1 MTYATL
7 SWCCWS
13 ACKTGSGKTFP
24 SLLLLLGNSY
34 WLPEPIQQ
42 ALPLLRQQSKGYWE
56 WKSILGKKKS
66 QSHCV
71 HVKPF
76 TCTRARPLFNG
87 RMTHKG
93 AGETTGHSPGP
104 GWSWEIAICQ
114 LCVRDHLA
122 RSAATLLYCH
132 TAGTGWQHVS
142 FRIQITAVNRHCSL
156 LLNAGHQQWTGFKN
170 TGIIMTVSLVV
181 MHPQTL
187 VWPNDLLGQ
196 LAAVTVNLRETD
208 SQQALKI
215 N

>member
-24 SLLLLLGNSY
+24 SLLVLLGNSY

-142 FRIQITAVNRHCSL
+142 FRIHITAVNWHCSL
-156 LLNAGHQQWTGFKN
+156 CYWTL
-170 TGIIMTVSLVV
+170 GISSGQVLR
-181 MHPQTL
+181 TL
-187 VWPNDLLGQ
+187 VLSWQYHLLWCIHKLWCDQTISWG
-196 LAAVTVNLRETD
+196 NLL
-208 SQQALKI
+208 Q
-215 N
+215 